1 MHPVVALGLGFLLA
15 ALFDEEKLLPKAD
28 PAMEVWDY
36 QQGKFV
42 HALRL
47 KV

>member
-1 MHPVVALGLGFLLA
+1 MPLSFSVEFGRQ
-15 ALFDEEKLLPKAD
+15 LLPKAD